1 MNLRQLKNNRKLEYE
16 LSENLSYKYT
26 IYSAPL
32 GAPVPPFYPS

>member
-1 MNLRQLKNNRKLEYE
+1 MNLRQLKNSRKLEYE

-32 GAPVPPFYPS
+32 GSPAQPSCPS

>member
-32 GAPVPPFYPS
+32 GAPVQLSCPS